1 MNTAVERHNWTET
14 EEKSLVSTANWVS
27 DNLNKDQLKQ
37 RGGKWKVISGFLNAD
52 IGLKASDNAC
62 RKRFSDIKKRE
73 KKSNGAVTLLGV
85 DFPQEVPKTE
95 EEKLKARVA
104 KLERQVLHIT
114 NAYNNHTHNFSC
126 AGFCKQAQTSQPQAA

>member
-1 MNTAVERHNWTET
+1 MSTAVERHNWTET
-14 EEKSLVSTANWVS
+14 EEKSLISTTNWVS

-62 RKRFSDIKKRE
+62 RKRFSDIQKRE

-85 DFPQEVPKTE
+85 DFPQEIPKTE
-95 EEKLKARVA
+95 EERLKARVA
-104 KLERQVLHIT
+104 VLERQVLSIT
-114 NAYNNHTHNFSC
+114 NAYNNHSHAFSC
-126 AGFCKQAQTSQPQAA
+126 VGYRVVAKTSQAKVA